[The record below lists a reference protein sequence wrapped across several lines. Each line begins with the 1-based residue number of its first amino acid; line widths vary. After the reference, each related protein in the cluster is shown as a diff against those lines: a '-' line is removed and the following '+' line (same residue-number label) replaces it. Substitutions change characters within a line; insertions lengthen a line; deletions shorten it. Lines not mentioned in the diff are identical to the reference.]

1 MSLKF
6 LLAQWAGTAYVGL
19 VSLGLS
25 ILVARQLG
33 PDRFGDYGVA
43 LAAGALLGIVL
54 DGGFKTLL
62 LRERTLATGALARL
76 VPRLHAVAM
85 GHALAA
91 GIVLGALALVLVP
104 ERRDLALATVACFL
118 GVALSQFVSGA
129 LRGEGRFVA
138 DAGWQVGARTLS
150 AVAILM
156 ALAAGVEQ
164 PAWVLLAWAAGS
176 LMAVFVFPH
185 GQTRRPR
192 LEWHPEAYR
201 AAAFLLW
208 VDLATVVYFRVDV
221 LLLDAMGVPAA
232 EIGQYSAA
240 YRVIE
245 ALILVTAPAS
255 LLVFRALRLE
265 QKVLSR
271 FRGRLVR
278 VLVIAAIAGALA
290 AGALTVLAEALI
302 GLAFGPS
309 YRESARLLDALAWA
323 LFFILPNAILT
334 QAAIALNRERAY
346 AVIATTAAILNIVLN
361 VWTIPRHGATG
372 AAWATVA
379 TEAWL
384 FVLLAI
390 GAARWCRGD
399 GHHRPG
405 LAGSGT

>member
-6 LLAQWAGTAYVGL
+6 LFAQWASAAYVGL
-19 VSLGLS
+19 VSIGMSLL
-25 ILVARQLG
+25 IARQFG
-33 PDRFGDYGVA
+33 PERFGDYGIA

-62 LRERTLATGALARL
+62 LRERTLATGELASL

-85 GHALAA
+85 GHALVA
-91 GIVLGALALVLVP
+91 GAVLGALALVLVP
-104 ERRDLALATVACFL
+104 ERRGLAAATVACFL
-118 GVALSQFVSGA
+118 GVVLSQFVSGV

-138 DAGWQVGARTLS
+138 DAGWQVCVRTLS

-156 ALAAGVEQ
+156 VLAAGADE

-176 LMAVFVFPH
+176 LTAILLLPH
-185 GQTRRPR
+185 GQSSRPR

-201 AAAFLLW
+201 AAAFLLLA
-208 VDLATVVYFRVDV
+208 DLATVVYFRADV
-221 LLLDAMGVPAA
+221 LLLGTMATPTV
-232 EIGQYSAA
+232 EIGQYVAA

-245 ALILVTAPAS
+245 ALILMAAPAS

-265 QKVLSR
+265 KKILPR
-271 FRGRLVR
+271 FRRQFAR
-278 VLVIAAIAGALA
+278 ALVIAAIAGALA
-290 AGALTVLAEALI
+290 AGALTTLAEELI
-302 GLAFGPS
+302 EFAFGPS
-309 YRESARLLDALAWA
+309 YRESTRLLNALAWA

-346 AVIATTAAILNIVLN
+346 AVIATSAAILNLFLN
-361 VWTIPRHGATG
+361 VWAIPRHGAMG

-390 GAARWCRGD
+390 GVARWCGGNGR
-399 GHHRPG
+399 HRP
-405 LAGSGT
+405 AQAASGT